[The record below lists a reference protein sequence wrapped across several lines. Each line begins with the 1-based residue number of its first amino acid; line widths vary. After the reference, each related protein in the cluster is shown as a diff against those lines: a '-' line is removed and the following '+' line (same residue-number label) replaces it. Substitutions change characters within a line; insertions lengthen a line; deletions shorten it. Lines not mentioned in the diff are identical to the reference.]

1 MSKVWIALGSNM
13 GEGRKNLDLAIKMM
27 NERGVLVEKVSTYI
41 ETEPYGY
48 TEQDNF
54 VNAVCITETKL
65 SPRELL
71 EVLLKIELDMG
82 RVRIIKWGPRI
93 IDLDILFYE
102 DLIIDEE
109 DLKAPIALW
118 ETAEKL
124 EEDEEEAEK
133 FYQEQNVDILLSIEK
148 FQQNALKNRSFLGS
162 VAIWR

>member
-27 NERGVLVEKVSTYI
+27 NEKGVSVKKVSTYI

-54 VNAVCITETKL
+54 VNAVCIAETKL

-109 DLKAPIALW
+109 DLKVPH
-118 ETAEKL
+118 
-124 EEDEEEAEK
+124 
-133 FYQEQNVDILLSIEK
+133 IEIQK
-148 FQQNALKNRSFLGS
+148 RSFVLEPVNEIS
-162 VAIWR
+162 PDKIHPVFKKTVHQLLLDLNSCDI

>member
-1 MSKVWIALGSNM
+1 MNKVWIALGSNM

-27 NERGVLVEKVSTYI
+27 NERGVSVKKVSTYI

-54 VNAVCITETKL
+54 VNAVCIAKTKL

-71 EVLLKIELDMG
+71 ETLLKIELEMG

-109 DLKAPIALW
+109 DLKVPHI
-118 ETAEKL
+118 EIQKG
-124 EEDEEEAEK
+124 
-133 FYQEQNVDILLSIEK
+133 LL
-148 FQQNALKNRSFLGS
+148 F
-162 VAIWR
+162 

>member
-54 VNAVCITETKL
+54 VNAVCIAETKL

-71 EVLLKIELDMG
+71 ETLLKIELDMG

-109 DLKAPIALW
+109 DLKVPH
-118 ETAEKL
+118 
-124 EEDEEEAEK
+124 
-133 FYQEQNVDILLSIEK
+133 IEIQK
-148 FQQNALKNRSFLGS
+148 RSFVLEPMNEISPDKIHPVFKKS
-162 VAIWR
+162 VNQLLLDLNACDM

>member
-27 NERGVLVEKVSTYI
+27 NERGVSVKKVSTYI

-54 VNAVCITETKL
+54 VNAVCIAETKL

-71 EVLLKIELDMG
+71 ETLLKIELEMG

-109 DLKAPIALW
+109 DLKVPH
-118 ETAEKL
+118 
-124 EEDEEEAEK
+124 
-133 FYQEQNVDILLSIEK
+133 IEIQK
-148 FQQNALKNRSFLGS
+148 RSFVLEPMNEISPDKIHPVFKKS
-162 VAIWR
+162 VNQLLLDLNACDM

>member
-1 MSKVWIALGSNM
+1 MNKVWIALGSNM
-13 GEGRKNLDLAIKMM
+13 GGGRKNLDLAIKMM
-27 NERGVLVEKVSTYI
+27 NERGVSVKKVSTYI

-54 VNAVCITETKL
+54 VNAVCIAETKL

-71 EVLLKIELDMG
+71 EVLLKIELEMG

-109 DLKAPIALW
+109 DLKVPH
-118 ETAEKL
+118 
-124 EEDEEEAEK
+124 
-133 FYQEQNVDILLSIEK
+133 IEIQK
-148 FQQNALKNRSFLGS
+148 RSFVLEPMNEISPDKIHPVFKKS
-162 VAIWR
+162 VNQLLLDLNACDM

>member
-27 NERGVLVEKVSTYI
+27 NERGVSVKKVSTYI

-54 VNAVCITETKL
+54 VNAVCIAETKL

-71 EVLLKIELDMG
+71 ETLLKIELDMG

-109 DLKAPIALW
+109 DLKVPH
-118 ETAEKL
+118 
-124 EEDEEEAEK
+124 
-133 FYQEQNVDILLSIEK
+133 IEIQK
-148 FQQNALKNRSFLGS
+148 RSFVLEPMNEIS
-162 VAIWR
+162 PDKIHPVFKKTVHQLLLDLNSCDI

>member
-54 VNAVCITETKL
+54 VNAVCIAETKL

-109 DLKAPIALW
+109 DLKVPH
-118 ETAEKL
+118 
-124 EEDEEEAEK
+124 
-133 FYQEQNVDILLSIEK
+133 IEIC
-148 FQQNALKNRSFLGS
+148 FRACE
-162 VAIWR
+162 

>member
-54 VNAVCITETKL
+54 VNAVCIAETKL

-109 DLKAPIALW
+109 DLKVPH
-118 ETAEKL
+118 
-124 EEDEEEAEK
+124 
-133 FYQEQNVDILLSIEK
+133 IEIQK
-148 FQQNALKNRSFLGS
+148 RSFVLEPVNEIS
-162 VAIWR
+162 PDKIHPVVKKTVHQLLLDLNSCDI

>member
-27 NERGVLVEKVSTYI
+27 NERGVSVKKVSTYI

-54 VNAVCITETKL
+54 VNAVCIAETKL

-71 EVLLKIELDMG
+71 ETLLKIELEMG

-109 DLKAPIALW
+109 DLKVPH
-118 ETAEKL
+118 
-124 EEDEEEAEK
+124 
-133 FYQEQNVDILLSIEK
+133 IEIQK
-148 FQQNALKNRSFLGS
+148 RSFVLEPVNEIS
-162 VAIWR
+162 PDKIHPVFKKTVHQLLLDLNSCDI

>member
-27 NERGVLVEKVSTYI
+27 NERGVSVEKVSTYI

-48 TEQDNF
+48 IEQDNF
-54 VNAVCITETKL
+54 VNAVCIAETKL

-109 DLKAPIALW
+109 DLKVPH
-118 ETAEKL
+118 
-124 EEDEEEAEK
+124 
-133 FYQEQNVDILLSIEK
+133 IEIQK
-148 FQQNALKNRSFLGS
+148 RSFVLEPMNEIS
-162 VAIWR
+162 PDKIHPVFKKTVHQLLLDLKSCDI

>member
-54 VNAVCITETKL
+54 VNAVCVAETKL

-109 DLKAPIALW
+109 DLKVPHIEIQKRAFV
-118 ETAEKL
+118 L
-124 EEDEEEAEK
+124 EPMNEISPDK
-133 FYQEQNVDILLSIEK
+133 IHPVFKKTVHQLLLDLNSCDI
-148 FQQNALKNRSFLGS
+148 
-162 VAIWR
+162 

>member
-27 NERGVLVEKVSTYI
+27 NERRVLVEKVSTYI

-54 VNAVCITETKL
+54 VNAVCIAETKL

-109 DLKAPIALW
+109 DLKVPH
-118 ETAEKL
+118 
-124 EEDEEEAEK
+124 
-133 FYQEQNVDILLSIEK
+133 IEIQK
-148 FQQNALKNRSFLGS
+148 RSFVLEPVNEIS
-162 VAIWR
+162 PDKIHPVFKKTVHQLLLDLNYCDI

>member
-13 GEGRKNLDLAIKMM
+13 GDGRKNLDKAVENM
-27 NERGVLVEKVSTYI
+27 NKNGVKVEKISTYI

-54 VNAVCITETKL
+54 VNAVCIAETEL

-71 EVLLKIELDMG
+71 KTLLGIELEMG
-82 RVRIIKWGPRI
+82 RVRLIRWGPRI

-109 DLKAPIALW
+109 DLKVPH
-118 ETAEKL
+118 
-124 EEDEEEAEK
+124 
-133 FYQEQNVDILLSIEK
+133 IEIQK
-148 FQQNALKNRSFLGS
+148 RSFVLEPMDEIS
-162 VAIWR
+162 PEKVHPVFKKTVHELLLELNEQC

>member
-27 NERGVLVEKVSTYI
+27 NERGVLVEKDSTYI

-54 VNAVCITETKL
+54 VNAVCIAETKL

-71 EVLLKIELDMG
+71 GVLLKIELDMG

-109 DLKAPIALW
+109 DLKVPH
-118 ETAEKL
+118 
-124 EEDEEEAEK
+124 
-133 FYQEQNVDILLSIEK
+133 IEIQK
-148 FQQNALKNRSFLGS
+148 RSFVLEPMNEIS
-162 VAIWR
+162 PDKIHPVFKKTVHQLLLDLNSCDI

>member
-54 VNAVCITETKL
+54 VNAVCIAETKF

-109 DLKAPIALW
+109 DLKVPH
-118 ETAEKL
+118 
-124 EEDEEEAEK
+124 
-133 FYQEQNVDILLSIEK
+133 IEIQK
-148 FQQNALKNRSFLGS
+148 RSFVLEPVNEIS
-162 VAIWR
+162 PDKIHPVFKKTVHQLLLDLNSCDI

>member
-27 NERGVLVEKVSTYI
+27 NERGVLVEKVSNYI

-54 VNAVCITETKL
+54 VTAVCIAETKL

-71 EVLLKIELDMG
+71 ETLLKIELDMG
-82 RVRIIKWGPRI
+82 RVRIIKWGPRL

-109 DLKAPIALW
+109 DFKVPH
-118 ETAEKL
+118 
-124 EEDEEEAEK
+124 
-133 FYQEQNVDILLSIEK
+133 IEIQK
-148 FQQNALKNRSFLGS
+148 RSFVLEPMNEIS
-162 VAIWR
+162 PDKIHPVFKKTVNQLLLDLNACDM

>member
-1 MSKVWIALGSNM
+1 MNKVWIALGSNM

-27 NERGVLVEKVSTYI
+27 NERGVSVKKVSTYI

-54 VNAVCITETKL
+54 VNAVCIAETKL

-71 EVLLKIELDMG
+71 ETLLKIELEMG

-109 DLKAPIALW
+109 DLKVPH
-118 ETAEKL
+118 
-124 EEDEEEAEK
+124 
-133 FYQEQNVDILLSIEK
+133 IEIQK
-148 FQQNALKNRSFLGS
+148 RSFVLEPMNEISPDKIHPVFKKS
-162 VAIWR
+162 VNQLLLDLNACDM

>member
-54 VNAVCITETKL
+54 VNALCISETKL

-109 DLKAPIALW
+109 DLKVPH
-118 ETAEKL
+118 
-124 EEDEEEAEK
+124 
-133 FYQEQNVDILLSIEK
+133 IEIQK
-148 FQQNALKNRSFLGS
+148 RSFVLEPVNEIS
-162 VAIWR
+162 PDKIHPVFKKTVHQLLLDLNSCDI

>member
-27 NERGVLVEKVSTYI
+27 NERGVLVEKFSTYI

-54 VNAVCITETKL
+54 VNAVCIAETKL

-109 DLKAPIALW
+109 DLKVPH
-118 ETAEKL
+118 
-124 EEDEEEAEK
+124 
-133 FYQEQNVDILLSIEK
+133 IEIQK
-148 FQQNALKNRSFLGS
+148 RSFVLEPVNEIS
-162 VAIWR
+162 PDKIHPVFKKTVHQLLLDLNSCDI

>member
-1 MSKVWIALGSNM
+1 MNKVWIALGSNM
-13 GEGRKNLDLAIKMM
+13 GEGWKNLDLAIKMM

-54 VNAVCITETKL
+54 VNAVCIAETNL

-71 EVLLKIELDMG
+71 ETLLKIELNMG

-109 DLKAPIALW
+109 DLKVPH
-118 ETAEKL
+118 
-124 EEDEEEAEK
+124 
-133 FYQEQNVDILLSIEK
+133 IEIQK
-148 FQQNALKNRSFLGS
+148 RSFVLEPMNEISPDKIHPVFKKS
-162 VAIWR
+162 VNQLLLDLNACDM

>member
-13 GEGRKNLDLAIKMM
+13 GDGRKNLDEAVENM
-27 NERGVLVEKVSTYI
+27 NKNGVKVEKISTYI

-54 VNAVCITETKL
+54 VNAVCIAETEL

-71 EVLLKIELDMG
+71 KTLLGIELEMG
-82 RVRIIKWGPRI
+82 RVRLIRWGPRI

-109 DLKAPIALW
+109 DLKVPH
-118 ETAEKL
+118 
-124 EEDEEEAEK
+124 
-133 FYQEQNVDILLSIEK
+133 IEIQK
-148 FQQNALKNRSFLGS
+148 RSFVLEPMDEIS
-162 VAIWR
+162 PEKVHPVSKKTVHELLLELNACDM

>member
-54 VNAVCITETKL
+54 VNAVCIAETKL

-71 EVLLKIELDMG
+71 ETLLKIELDMG
-82 RVRIIKWGPRI
+82 RVRIIKWGPRL

-109 DLKAPIALW
+109 DFKVPH
-118 ETAEKL
+118 
-124 EEDEEEAEK
+124 
-133 FYQEQNVDILLSIEK
+133 IEIQK
-148 FQQNALKNRSFLGS
+148 RSFVLEPMNEIS
-162 VAIWR
+162 PDKIHPVFKKTVNQLLLDLNACDM

>member
-13 GEGRKNLDLAIKMM
+13 GDGRKNLDKAVENM
-27 NERGVLVEKVSTYI
+27 NKNGVKVEKISTYI

-54 VNAVCITETKL
+54 VNAVCIAETEL

-71 EVLLKIELDMG
+71 KTLLAIELEMG
-82 RVRIIKWGPRI
+82 RVRLIRWGPRI

-109 DLKAPIALW
+109 DLKVPH
-118 ETAEKL
+118 
-124 EEDEEEAEK
+124 
-133 FYQEQNVDILLSIEK
+133 IEIQK
-148 FQQNALKNRSFLGS
+148 RSFVLEPMDEIS
-162 VAIWR
+162 PEKVHPVFKKTVHELLLELNEQC

>member
-13 GEGRKNLDLAIKMM
+13 GDGRKNLDEAVENM
-27 NERGVLVEKVSTYI
+27 NKNGVKVEKISTYI

-54 VNAVCITETKL
+54 VNAVCIAETEF

-71 EVLLKIELDMG
+71 KTLLAIELEMG
-82 RVRIIKWGPRI
+82 RVRLIRWGPRI

-109 DLKAPIALW
+109 DLKVPH
-118 ETAEKL
+118 
-124 EEDEEEAEK
+124 
-133 FYQEQNVDILLSIEK
+133 IEIQK
-148 FQQNALKNRSFLGS
+148 RSFVLEPMDEIS
-162 VAIWR
+162 PEKVHPVFKKTVHELLLELNACDM

>member
-13 GEGRKNLDLAIKMM
+13 GEGRENLDLAIKMM
-27 NERGVLVEKVSTYI
+27 NERGVLVEKVSNYI

-82 RVRIIKWGPRI
+82 RVRIIKWGPRL

-109 DLKAPIALW
+109 DFKVPH
-118 ETAEKL
+118 
-124 EEDEEEAEK
+124 
-133 FYQEQNVDILLSIEK
+133 IEIQK
-148 FQQNALKNRSFLGS
+148 RSFVLEPMNEIS
-162 VAIWR
+162 PDKIHPVFKKTVHQLLLDLNSCDI

>member
-1 MSKVWIALGSNM
+1 MNKVWIALGSNM

-27 NERGVLVEKVSTYI
+27 NERGVSVKKVSTYI

-54 VNAVCITETKL
+54 VNAVCIAETKL

-71 EVLLKIELDMG
+71 ETLLKIELEMG

-102 DLIIDEE
+102 DLIINEE
-109 DLKAPIALW
+109 DLKVPH
-118 ETAEKL
+118 
-124 EEDEEEAEK
+124 
-133 FYQEQNVDILLSIEK
+133 IEIQK
-148 FQQNALKNRSFLGS
+148 RSFVLEPMNEISPDKIHPVFKKS
-162 VAIWR
+162 VNQLLLDLNACDI

>member
-13 GEGRKNLDLAIKMM
+13 GDGRKNLDEVVENM
-27 NERGVLVEKVSTYI
+27 NKNGVKVEKISTYI

-54 VNAVCITETKL
+54 VNAVCIAETEL

-71 EVLLKIELDMG
+71 KTLLAIELEMG
-82 RVRIIKWGPRI
+82 RVRLIRWGPRI

-109 DLKAPIALW
+109 DLKVPH
-118 ETAEKL
+118 
-124 EEDEEEAEK
+124 
-133 FYQEQNVDILLSIEK
+133 IEIQK
-148 FQQNALKNRSFLGS
+148 RSFVLEPMDEIS
-162 VAIWR
+162 PEKVHPVFKKTVHELLLELNACDM

>member
-54 VNAVCITETKL
+54 VNTVCIAETKL

-82 RVRIIKWGPRI
+82 RVRIIKWGPRV

-109 DLKAPIALW
+109 DLKVPH
-118 ETAEKL
+118 
-124 EEDEEEAEK
+124 
-133 FYQEQNVDILLSIEK
+133 IEIQK
-148 FQQNALKNRSFLGS
+148 RSFVLEPVNEIS
-162 VAIWR
+162 PDKIHPVFKKTVHQLLLDLNSCDI

>member
-27 NERGVLVEKVSTYI
+27 NERGVLVEKVSNYI

-54 VNAVCITETKL
+54 VNAVCIAETKL

-71 EVLLKIELDMG
+71 ETLLKIELDMG
-82 RVRIIKWGPRI
+82 RVRIIKWGPRL

-109 DLKAPIALW
+109 DFKVPH
-118 ETAEKL
+118 
-124 EEDEEEAEK
+124 
-133 FYQEQNVDILLSIEK
+133 IEIQK
-148 FQQNALKNRSFLGS
+148 RSFVLEPMNEISPDKIHPVFKKS
-162 VAIWR
+162 VNQLLLDLNACDM

>member
-1 MSKVWIALGSNM
+1 MNKVWIALGSNM

-54 VNAVCITETKL
+54 VNAVCIAETNL

-71 EVLLKIELDMG
+71 ETLLKIELDMG

-109 DLKAPIALW
+109 DLKVPH
-118 ETAEKL
+118 
-124 EEDEEEAEK
+124 
-133 FYQEQNVDILLSIEK
+133 IEIQK
-148 FQQNALKNRSFLGS
+148 RSFVLEPMNEISPDKIHPVFKKS
-162 VAIWR
+162 VNQLLLDLNACDM

>member
-54 VNAVCITETKL
+54 VNAVCIAETNL

-71 EVLLKIELDMG
+71 ETLLKIELDMG

-109 DLKAPIALW
+109 DLKVPH
-118 ETAEKL
+118 
-124 EEDEEEAEK
+124 
-133 FYQEQNVDILLSIEK
+133 IEIQK
-148 FQQNALKNRSFLGS
+148 RSFVLEPVNEIS
-162 VAIWR
+162 PDKIHPVFKKTVHQLLLDLNSCDI

>member
-13 GEGRKNLDLAIKMM
+13 GDGRKNLDKAVENM
-27 NERGVLVEKVSTYI
+27 NKNGVKVEKISTYI

-54 VNAVCITETKL
+54 VNAVCIAETEL

-71 EVLLKIELDMG
+71 KTLLGIELEMG
-82 RVRIIKWGPRI
+82 RVRLIRWGPRI

-109 DLKAPIALW
+109 DLKVPH
-118 ETAEKL
+118 
-124 EEDEEEAEK
+124 
-133 FYQEQNVDILLSIEK
+133 IEIQK
-148 FQQNALKNRSFLGS
+148 RSFVLEPMDEIS
-162 VAIWR
+162 PEKVHPVFKKTVHELLLELNACDM

>member
-1 MSKVWIALGSNM
+1 MGGLMSKVWIALGSNM

-54 VNAVCITETKL
+54 VNAVCIAETKL

-109 DLKAPIALW
+109 DLKVPH
-118 ETAEKL
+118 
-124 EEDEEEAEK
+124 
-133 FYQEQNVDILLSIEK
+133 IEIQK
-148 FQQNALKNRSFLGS
+148 RSFVLEPVNEIS
-162 VAIWR
+162 PDKIHPVFKKTVHQLLLDLNSCDI

>member
-13 GEGRKNLDLAIKMM
+13 GEGRKNLDLAIKTM

-54 VNAVCITETKL
+54 VNAVCIAETKL

-109 DLKAPIALW
+109 DLKVPH
-118 ETAEKL
+118 
-124 EEDEEEAEK
+124 
-133 FYQEQNVDILLSIEK
+133 IEIQK
-148 FQQNALKNRSFLGS
+148 RSFVLEPVNEIS
-162 VAIWR
+162 PDKIHPVFKKTVHQLLLDLNSCDI

>member
-13 GEGRKNLDLAIKMM
+13 GDGRKNLDKAVENM
-27 NERGVLVEKVSTYI
+27 NKNGVKVEKISTYI

-54 VNAVCITETKL
+54 VNAVCIAETEL

-71 EVLLKIELDMG
+71 KTLLAIELEMG
-82 RVRIIKWGPRI
+82 RVRLIRWGPRI

-109 DLKAPIALW
+109 DLKVPH
-118 ETAEKL
+118 
-124 EEDEEEAEK
+124 
-133 FYQEQNVDILLSIEK
+133 IEIQK
-148 FQQNALKNRSFLGS
+148 RSFVLEPMDEIS
-162 VAIWR
+162 PEKVHPVFKKTVHELLLELNACDM

>member
-1 MSKVWIALGSNM
+1 MNKVWIALGSNM

-27 NERGVLVEKVSTYI
+27 NERGVSVKKVSTYI

-54 VNAVCITETKL
+54 VNAVCIAKTKL

-109 DLKAPIALW
+109 DLKVPH
-118 ETAEKL
+118 
-124 EEDEEEAEK
+124 
-133 FYQEQNVDILLSIEK
+133 IEIQK
-148 FQQNALKNRSFLGS
+148 RSFVLEPVNEIS
-162 VAIWR
+162 PDKIHPVFKKTVHQLLLDLNSCDI